1 MKNYFTTARITKIA
15 MLSALACVLM
25 MLEFRLPFLPPFYKL
40 DFSEIVVL
48 IGGFAMGPLA
58 AVLIEGFKVV
68 LNLIFSP
75 TETLFVGEIANFLI
89 GCSFTFTAA
98 LYYQKHKTKKSALY
112 AMILGTVVMCVV
124 GAIMNAFILLP
135 VYSYF
140 YNMPLDALIDMGTA
154 VNASITSLETFV
166 IFATTPLNLIK
177 GVLNCI
183 LVMII
188 YKRVSPLLK
197 S

>member
-1 MKNYFTTARITKIA
+1 MKNYFTTSRITKIA

-58 AVLIEGFKVV
+58 AVLIEAFKVI

-75 TETLFVGEIANFLI
+75 TETAFVGEIANFLI

-98 LYYQKHKTKKSALY
+98 LYYQKHKTKKSALVS
-112 AMILGTVVMCVV
+112 MILGTIVMCVV

-140 YNMPLDALIDMGTA
+140 YGMPLEALIDMGTA

-177 GVLNCI
+177 GVLNCVI
-183 LVMII
+183 VTII